1 MRSNGQVTAVL
12 LLVAF
17 AAVGCSKRGDA
28 PQTKAQDARDSAQ
41 AKPVAVPGAFDGKDE
56 EGFGEDATATISG
69 PVSFADAEAAY
80 QAKNYSVATKLFEHY
95 AGQRPNNAWGHFML
109 GLSAWKGGDLT
120 KAEEAFEKALS
131 IDPNHVKS
139 LVNLSR
145 VLIDQNRI
153 DDALVR
159 LTHAGDIDPNSTDV
173 QRLLGRAYQAQG
185 KTGEAVDAYRRAI
198 ALDEQDAWSMNN
210 LGLLLLEQQR
220 ADEALPLLAKAVEL
234 RKDVPAFYNNLGM
247 ALEHTGRFVAAAAAY
262 RGALTAD
269 PGYGKARKNLARVEA
284 VKGNREEPFDL
295 EATAKRSVDD
305 PKISGDE
312 TTAGR

>member
-145 VLIDQNRI
+145 VLIDQDRI

-220 ADEALPLLAKAVEL
+220 ADEALPVLAKAVEL
-234 RKDVPAFYNNLGM
+234 RKDVPTFYNNLGM

-284 VKGNREEPFDL
+284 VKGDREEPFDL

>member
-1 MRSNGQVTAVL
+1 MRPNGQVTAVL

-17 AAVGCSKRGDA
+17 AAVGCSKREA
-28 PQTKAQDARDSAQ
+28 PQTKAQEARDSAQ
-41 AKPVAVPGAFDGKDE
+41 AKPVAAPGAFDEKDE
-56 EGFGEDATATISG
+56 EGFGEDTTAKISG

-80 QAKNYSVATKLFEHY
+80 QAKNYSEAAKLFEHY
-95 AGQRPNNAWGHFML
+95 VGQRPNNAWGHFML
-109 GLSAWKGGDLT
+109 GLSAWKAGDLT
-120 KAEEAFEKALS
+120 TAEEAFEKALS

-153 DDALVR
+153 DDALVT
-159 LTHAGDIDPNSTDV
+159 LTHADEIDPNSTDV

-198 ALDEQDAWSMNN
+198 ALDVQDAWSMNN
-210 LGLLLLEQQR
+210 LGLLFLEQQR
-220 ADEALPLLAKAVEL
+220 ADEALPLLARAVEL

-247 ALEHTGRFVAAAAAY
+247 ALEHTGRFVAAATAY
-262 RGALTAD
+262 RDALTAD
-269 PGYGKARKNLARVEA
+269 PGYGKARKNLARVET
-284 VKGNREEPFDL
+284 VKGDREEPFDL
-295 EATAKRSVDD
+295 EATAKRSVED